1 MVRKVQRGSC
11 LCGELEFKIRITTSF
26 SEEIRSESEK
36 TIRILFFFLFFYKHQ
51 WICVWFVWMLNVA
64 FLRDALSDLLCFF
77 LCSSNCATEFLTTVT
92 LTIHNCTH
100 LSHLDLYMLPVSLT
114 WTTWMTGNVLKI
126 NNKQKCFFKNRMRK
140 DRLVT
145 ALVRHVSQISDWQKH
160 TFIILETRSF

>member
-1 MVRKVQRGSC
+1 MLRIRVRSQNHDFILR
-11 LCGELEFKIRITTSF
+11 RN
-26 SEEIRSESEK
+26 
-36 TIRILFFFLFFYKHQ
+36 TIRIWENHQNSVFCFLNKHQ

>member
-11 LCGELEFKIRITTSF
+11 LCWELGLEVRITTSF
-26 SEEIRSESEK
+26 SEEIRLESEK
-36 TIRILFFFLFFYKHQ
+36 TIRILFFFFFKQASVNLCLNCLDVKCGVPQGRVVGPSLFLY
-51 WICVWFVWMLNVA
+51 M
-64 FLRDALSDLLCFF
+64 FF
-77 LCSSNCATEFLTTVT
+77 LCATEFLTTVM

-100 LSHLDLYMLPVSLT
+100 LSHLVLYMLPVSLT